1 MVDVILEAGEG
12 DIEEMGPSLTDDVI
26 LQTFP
31 FSVIVPAVL
40 EARNNLL
47 ASLKQKR
54 GNDVIKI
61 DNRHR
66 NIGMALRAHSLDTL
80 ALDFRTTESGHILIS
95 TQNLPFIS
103 VDLYTSICF
112 VNVLCI
118 LK

>member
-1 MVDVILEAGEG
+1 MHSLLEKCLVFYFVLDVLNMVDVILEAGEG
-12 DIEEMGPSLTDDVI
+12 DIEEMGPSLTDNVI

-54 GNDVIKI
+54 GNDVLKI

-66 NIGMALRAHSLDTL
+66 NIGMVLRAHSLDTEQQKVGIYSFPPKICHL
-80 ALDFRTTESGHILIS
+80 
-95 TQNLPFIS
+95 S
-103 VDLYTSICF
+103 V
-112 VNVLCI
+112 
-118 LK
+118 